1 MIRLNTKTFFVF
13 LFTIYSILFT
23 TYSFAQHENVPVD
36 HDVYSFLKEMKVKGI
51 IEQIHDDNPG
61 MSRAE
66 IQKHLA
72 VILNK
77 QNELSTTEAGL
88 LKKYQDEFNTNLADS
103 TNTYQLIGSKNY
115 SNKFGDLFSNKIKHF
130 YSYRDEN
137 LNFYFEI
144 LGRAMYGQSYKP
156 AVNNSELYDIG
167 FRARGTL
174 LDKIG
179 YSLTVQKGG
188 VSGSLDLAPTFDP
201 RLNYNFKYYENIEN
215 IANYDFTEGYLRFY
229 TEPAEGMGVAVQLG
243 REKIKLGYGYGSR
256 LVLSGDHPLLDFIK
270 FDFNYGVFSFTSL
283 QASTVGEFNTNREE
297 NYTKMYAYN
306 KVKLSFKNLFDF
318 GLGESVVYSGRGI
331 DLAYL
336 TPLAFYKFIEMSI
349 QDRDNGVVF
358 LDFQS
363 RFLKN
368 IELQATFFLDE
379 NILSHLQEMDL
390 FSNKTAYQ
398 FGAFWY
404 TPFSINDLSL
414 ILEYTKIRPY
424 VYSHVNSKN
433 SYTAHSQL
441 LGHRIG
447 PNADEIFAALSY
459 NFSEWMK
466 GKFEFQRV
474 RSAENIYDAFGNV
487 VFNAG
492 GDPLFAHRLSI
503 DPEHIDFL
511 DGERINQNIFTL
523 NFRIEPVRELF
534 FDFAYKYIIEK
545 NLTKETSF
553 YSSYA
558 FIKMTF
564 DF

>member
-1 MIRLNTKTFFVF
+1 MTKLNSKIFFAF
-13 LFTIYSILFT
+13 LVT
-23 TYSFAQHENVPVD
+23 TYYLLLTSFLFAQHENVPVD
-36 HDVYSFLKEMKVKGI
+36 HDVYIFLKEMKVKGI
-51 IEQIHDDNPG
+51 LFQVHDDNPS

-66 IQKHLA
+66 VQKHLA
-72 VILNK
+72 AIAGR
-77 QNELSTTEAGL
+77 QTDLSATEKKL
-88 LKKYQDEFNTNLADS
+88 LQKFQDEFNTNFADS
-103 TNTYQLIGSKNY
+103 TNTYQLIDNENY
-115 SNKFGDLFSNKIKHF
+115 SNDFTDLFSNKIKHF

-137 LNFYFEI
+137 ANLYVEI
-144 LGRAMYGQSYKP
+144 LGRAMYGQSFKP

-174 LDKIG
+174 LNKLG
-179 YSLTVQKGG
+179 YNLTVQKGG
-188 VSGSLDLAPTFDP
+188 VSGSTDLAPTFDP
-201 RLNYNFKYYENIEN
+201 RLNYNFKFYENMEN

-229 TEPAEGMGVAVQLG
+229 TEPVEGMSFSVQLG
-243 REKIKLGYGYGSR
+243 REKIKLGYGYGDR
-256 LVLSGDHPLLDFIK
+256 LVLSGNHPLLDFLK
-270 FDFNYGVFSFTSL
+270 FDFNYGIVSFTSL
-283 QASTVGEFNTNREE
+283 QASTVGDFNIDREE

-306 KVKLSFKNLFDF
+306 KVKFSFKNFFDL
-318 GLGESVVYSGRGI
+318 GLGESIIYSGRGI

-336 TPLAFYKFIEMSI
+336 TPVAFYKFIEMSL
-349 QDRDNGVVF
+349 QDRDNGLLF

-363 RFLKN
+363 RFLRN

-398 FGAFWY
+398 VGAFWY
-404 TPFSINDLSL
+404 APFSVDDLSL
-414 ILEYTKIRPY
+414 VLEYTKIRPY
-424 VYSHVNSKN
+424 VYSHTNPKN

-447 PNADEIFAALSY
+447 PNADEIFASLSY
-459 NFSEWMK
+459 NFNEWVR

-474 RSAENIYDAFGNV
+474 RSGENIYDAFGNV

-492 GDPLFAHRLSI
+492 GNPLVAYRLGI

-511 DGERINQNIFTL
+511 DGERINQNIFTM

-545 NLTKETSF
+545 NLTKEASF

>member
-1 MIRLNTKTFFVF
+1 MIKLNTKIFFVF
-13 LFTIYSILFT
+13 LFT
-23 TYSFAQHENVPVD
+23 TYFLLLTSASLAQHENVPVD
-36 HDVYSFLKEMKVKGI
+36 HGVYTFLKEMKVKGI
-51 IEQIHDDNPG
+51 VFQIHDDNPG

-72 VILNK
+72 VISGREM
-77 QNELSTTEAGL
+77 ELSATEAKL
-88 LKKYQDEFNTNLADS
+88 LQKFQDEFNTNFADS
-103 TNTYQLIGSKNY
+103 TNTYQLIDNENY
-115 SNKFGDLFSNKIKHF
+115 SSDFSDLFSNKIKHF
-130 YSYRDEN
+130 YSYRDESAN
-137 LNFYFEI
+137 LYVEI
-144 LGRAMYGQSYKP
+144 LGRAIYGQSYKP

-174 LDKIG
+174 LNKLG
-179 YSLTVQKGG
+179 YNLTVQKGG
-188 VSGSLDLAPTFDP
+188 VSGSIDLAPTFDP

-229 TEPAEGMGVAVQLG
+229 TEPVEGMSFAVQLG
-243 REKIKLGYGYGSR
+243 REKIKLGYGYGDR
-256 LVLSGDHPLLDFIK
+256 LVLSGNHPLLDFLK
-270 FDFNYGVFSFTSL
+270 FDFNYGIVSFTSL
-283 QASTVGEFNTNREE
+283 QASTVGEFNIDREE

-306 KVKLSFKNLFDF
+306 KVKFSFKDFFDL
-318 GLGESVVYSGRGI
+318 GLGESIIYSGRGI

-336 TPLAFYKFIEMSI
+336 TPVAFYKFIEMSL
-349 QDRDNGVVF
+349 QDRDNGVLF
-358 LDFQS
+358 LDLQS
-363 RFLKN
+363 RFLRN

-398 FGAFWY
+398 VGAFWY
-404 TPFSINDLSL
+404 APFSVNDLSL
-414 ILEYTKIRPY
+414 VLEYTKIRPY
-424 VYSHVNSKN
+424 VYSHTNAKN

-447 PNADEIFAALSY
+447 PNADEIFASLSY
-459 NFSEWMK
+459 NFNEWVR

-474 RSAENIYDAFGNV
+474 RSGENIYDAFGNV

-492 GDPLFAHRLSI
+492 GDPLFAYRMEI

-511 DGERINQNIFTL
+511 DGERINQNIFTM
-523 NFRIEPVRELF
+523 NFRVEPVRELF

-545 NLTKETSF
+545 NLTKETSL